1 MTWISEVPN
10 QAQFLY
16 TFLMKKSYTIGC
28 VNLMN
33 LIWRCRVFHHACDDT
48 IQLGSHIQANTCV
61 TLFPSHWDLSSPLV
75 NCQKLNISHC
85 CCIWPVPM
93 ANGWFRSIV
102 RHVEFEVF
110 HQHTQ
115 HQQVAFVLHPCVVFL
130 GPCSI
135 KHQNT
140 ADPPLSCEGPSTFRA
155 Q

>member
-1 MTWISEVPN
+1 MRNAKRKYAPRCEPAMKIRKQTQMTLGSLLCPMLRVYITVSKKLNPWVEWLGYPN

-102 RHVEFEVF
+102 RHVEF
-110 HQHTQ
+110 
-115 HQQVAFVLHPCVVFL
+115 
-130 GPCSI
+130 
-135 KHQNT
+135 
-140 ADPPLSCEGPSTFRA
+140 
-155 Q
+155 